1 MSLFPLVGVAA
12 EQGKQSAKEEA
23 GGILEKGAEWR
34 VCQAGNVLLKLGRKD
49 RVKLLGWINSFKVS

>member
-12 EQGKQSAKEEA
+12 EQGKQSAKEA